1 MQVTVIASSDVI
13 DVVIGRFPDRGT
25 PWGSNRSS
33 MGRGRREAGLAR
45 FLNLSHG
52 QACFHREVTP
62 LVHPRQ
68 DMEGKLYTKT
78 PRAWE
83 ALARPDG
90 LDRRAHTLLLMANG
104 RRSLRE
110 LSRLL
115 GEDVR
120 DLAFCLSSLGYLQDS
135 GLTPLEALDDDQAL
149 ST

>member
-25 PWGSNRSS
+25 PWGSNRSP

-45 FLNLSHG
+45 FLNLSDG

-62 LVHPRQ
+62 LVHPRR

-120 DLAFCLSSLGYLQDS
+120 DLARRLAAQGYLQDVQVPV
-135 GLTPLEALDDDQAL
+135 LAETDDEAA
-149 ST
+149 